1 MSPESPTPISAH
13 DVLDLIRQ
21 ELKRPG
27 KAAGPDRDLERRVY
41 AIREMQ
47 RSFRQEPLGGRLIPL
62 KKMVTWF
69 SASAF
74 DRQGKVIEALVDL
87 IEDLVEENEV
97 LSVRVAELEGR
108 PTAGRRS
115 GDVGSV

>member
-1 MSPESPTPISAH
+1 VTPDSPTSVSAH

-21 ELKRPG
+21 ELRRPG
-27 KAAGPDRDLERRVY
+27 KAAGPDGDLQRRVY

-47 RSFRQEPLGGRLIPL
+47 RSFRQEPLGGRLVPL

-74 DRQGKVIEALVDL
+74 DRQAKVIEAILDL
-87 IEDLVEENEV
+87 FEDLVQENEE
-97 LSVRVAELEGR
+97 LSARVAELEGR
-108 PTAGRRS
+108 PRTDGRSRDL
-115 GDVGSV
+115 GPA